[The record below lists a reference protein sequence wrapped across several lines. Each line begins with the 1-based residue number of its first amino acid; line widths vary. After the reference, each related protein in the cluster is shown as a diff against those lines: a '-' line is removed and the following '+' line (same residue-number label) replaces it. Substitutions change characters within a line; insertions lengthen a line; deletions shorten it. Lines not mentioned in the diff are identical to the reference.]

1 MTKYYR
7 SLSQTMGED
16 ALSVLDAAS
25 KDESKYPI
33 DDKMEEKQ
41 KAKFQLSTDEIA
53 TITKELA
60 LKKSKAR
67 FARIKEKTAHGDYSE
82 KWSESEPYSVD
93 DALEQQASQ
102 EEYKQK
108 MKEWQAKNKSS
119 ADKGLFDLEARNQK
133 NEQSSFLKASEEA
146 RVTNYQSRADTYPH
160 VTGGSPNAPA
170 NIPPPPPPPPP
181 PQMVAYNHQAA
192 QTRQSGISSSTGFK
206 GFGGIMERHKD
217 YMEII
222 DDTSGY
228 DTVDDS
234 TIDVDPNTGCRYSRV
249 KKGSRLPYSR
259 VRANVASGEIDPVTG
274 NRTMIAEFIPDKNG
288 ESVFKVADVQYYPDM
303 TVAREEEVTF
313 PQAMNHINEYYGRM
327 ITDVPMGEAGNADI
341 DLRRAIIEAQEF
353 SQNAYTDIAP
363 AASKIQDK
371 FKTLDMSTA
380 VLILGVGYIAVK
392 SLPSKYLALAAG
404 LLYLNAKSKN

>member
-1 MTKYYR
+1 
-7 SLSQTMGED
+7 
-16 ALSVLDAAS
+16 
-25 KDESKYPI
+25 
-33 DDKMEEKQ
+33 
-41 KAKFQLSTDEIA
+41 
-53 TITKELA
+53 
-60 LKKSKAR
+60 
-67 FARIKEKTAHGDYSE
+67 
-82 KWSESEPYSVD
+82 
-93 DALEQQASQ
+93 
-102 EEYKQK
+102 
-108 MKEWQAKNKSS
+108 
-119 ADKGLFDLEARNQK
+119 
-133 NEQSSFLKASEEA
+133 
-146 RVTNYQSRADTYPH
+146 
-160 VTGGSPNAPA
+160 
-170 NIPPPPPPPPP
+170 
-181 PQMVAYNHQAA
+181 
-192 QTRQSGISSSTGFK
+192 
-206 GFGGIMERHKD
+206 MERHKD